1 MVHVYLNKF
10 RKGGVVYR
18 YLVVAEYDPATKR
31 KRVLARIRDTDLLR
45 ILVEAGVVRG
55 VGFEPT
61 QAYAI
66 GSSARPLWP
75 GSGTPAP
82 INHQNPKGGI
92 RVTRTRLL

>member
-1 MVHVYLNKF
+1 VLDGFRVSGVEGGTNGRYKVVHVYFNKF

-45 ILVEAGVVRG
+45 LLIEAGVVRG

-66 GSSARPLWP
+66 GSSARPL
-75 GSGTPAP
+75 
-82 INHQNPKGGI
+82 
-92 RVTRTRLL
+92 